1 MMCMNGETTVSVN
14 CKFCDSDKYQKI
26 LSLRNH
32 ERCCIKNP
40 DRIPPGRP
48 FKNGDTPWNKGLSKE
63 TDNRILIHSEIAKKN
78 GSNKGVGGTPEKE
91 LQRRLKLQEHARKQG
106 LGGRVKGSGSG
117 KKGWY
122 KGIWCDS
129 SWELAFVCYHIDH
142 GIPIKRCEECRY
154 YSWEDKVYKYYPDF
168 IVDSSIIEVK
178 GYKSPQC
185 ESKLVS
191 NPDVLVFGKEEMKP
205 ILSYIRKRYGT
216 NFISMYMEDT
226 KVGSLNGFENRSD
239 P

>member
-1 MMCMNGETTVSVN
+1 MMVMNGETTVSVN

-91 LQRRLKLQEHARKQG
+91 LQRRLKLGARSRKQ
-106 LGGRVKGSGSG
+106 RVQRRKSVAG
-117 KKGWY
+117 KQ
-122 KGIWCDS
+122 
-129 SWELAFVCYHIDH
+129 
-142 GIPIKRCEECRY
+142 IP
-154 YSWEDKVYKYYPDF
+154 
-168 IVDSSIIEVK
+168 
-178 GYKSPQC
+178 
-185 ESKLVS
+185 
-191 NPDVLVFGKEEMKP
+191 
-205 ILSYIRKRYGT
+205 
-216 NFISMYMEDT
+216 
-226 KVGSLNGFENRSD
+226 
-239 P
+239 